1 MNRFLAMACA
11 ALLGVG
17 LWCLPAPTAGSAAN
31 IKPMNLVVNT
41 PADEDDP
48 HPASDGRTLYYCA
61 NGKGK
66 FDLMFAT
73 RPRAS
78 QPWNR
83 GEILQDYIQ
92 TEGDDRSPF
101 VTTANRYP
109 QYLYY
114 ASRQDKN
121 GSNFDLFVAVKQGP
135 DKAFT
140 EPRALTQLDTEADEL
155 YPWLSADGRELYFSR
170 HTPEG
175 WRVFVARRKQATGAA
190 GFGAPQ
196 RIEEWE
202 PDFHHATL
210 TPDGRTMYLQ
220 GPMGKGR
227 WGLFVSTRSLKTWSK
242 PEPLDMLND
251 PDGPTGDRSPAL
263 TRDGLRLYFASD
275 RPGGKGGL
283 DLWTIETSA
292 LRRR

>member
-1 MNRFLAMACA
+1 MNKLMVAVVFA
-11 ALLGVG
+11 LGVAG
-17 LWCLPAPTAGSAAN
+17 LWCLQPAPAARPAN
-31 IKPMNLVVNT
+31 VKPMNLPVNT

-48 HPASDGRTLYYCA
+48 YVASDGRTLYYAA

-66 FDLMFAT
+66 FDIMFAT
-73 RPRAS
+73 RPRVS
-78 QPWNR
+78 QPWDK

-92 TEGDDRSPF
+92 TEGDDRSPC
-101 VTTANRYP
+101 VTAANRYP
-109 QYLYY
+109 QYLYF
-114 ASRQDKN
+114 ASKRDKD
-121 GSNFDLFVAVKQGP
+121 GTNFDLFVAVKNGK
-135 DKAFT
+135 DKAFA
-140 EPRALTQLDTEADEL
+140 EPQALAALDTEADEM

-170 HTPEG
+170 KTEKG
-175 WRVFVARRKQATGAA
+175 WRVFVSRRAQATGAG

-196 RIEEWE
+196 MIEELE

-210 TPDGRTMYLQ
+210 TPDGRTMFLQ
-220 GPMGKGR
+220 GPLDKGH
-227 WGLFVSTRSLKTWSK
+227 WGLFASSRSVRGWGK

-283 DLWTIETSA
+283 DLYTIETSA